1 MCRTYLP
8 GGAGSTVFGKWNGY
22 CLGSGQD
29 ESGMGRWA
37 WQKTRRKGDEITT
50 FITAYRVPQD
60 SKPPGDINA
69 YMQQH
74 NALIKL
80 GHINPRPKQQF

>member
-1 MCRTYLP
+1 M
-8 GGAGSTVFGKWNGY
+8 
-22 CLGSGQD
+22 
-29 ESGMGRWA
+29 
-37 WQKTRRKGDEITT
+37 RRRENEIVI

-60 SKPPGDINA
+60 SIPPGDINA

-80 GHINPRPKQQF
+80 GHINPHPKQQFLIDLKAFIKECKLRGEEIVLTLDANEPLADPNCPEK